1 MAVVADT
8 QRAVSVL
15 QGLQGRLMAAGEPEL
30 GEQFASMI
38 DLLASPSFRHLL
50 NLQQSVR
57 ELKHHLENGPPG
69 QTVEDFSFTRE
80 GQLVVPDLDSDQEP
94 EQPYRVS
101 IGPQHPYAF
110 ENKVFEGD
118 EGVIKKNNVAPV
130 ASAPLPQSDEEDDS
144 EDQDELMKSR
154 SIPLEKANEDLEQAL
169 RELALGRE
177 VLSIELLK
185 SEGRGLGFSVVGLKS
200 ENQGELGIFVQQIQK
215 NGVAARDGNLQE
227 SDQILAIN
235 GALVDS
241 SVSHKQAI
249 GMLQKVKDKV
259 HLIVA
264 RGGLHIPTP
273 SKAESSAPPGRSTVA
288 HEQNDLSGMGE
299 RGLGMEEPGMQAAM
313 MGVAGGVAFPET
325 NQELMM
331 QLDQEPDDYGQG
343 QASGELDQS
352 LAPNIEV
359 IDLYN
364 KGSGL
369 GFGIVGVRD
378 IGIVVKT
385 IVPGGAAEEDGRLQS
400 GDIILRIGETDLEGM
415 NSDQVASVLRQ
426 SGSHVQLVV
435 ARGALPVIQSSPA
448 PPMEPEVEGRVE
460 EGTRL
465 PPQGLDLL
473 GQGQMELDPLPVSPP
488 PNLSE
493 LTSGVDHGEVFEVEL
508 AKGNQGL
515 GLSIAGFIKKTPDG
529 GETSGIFVKKIAEG
543 SAADMSGNIHVG
555 DQIIEVDGV
564 NVQGYDNKAAVDLLR
579 QTGAVVMLRLVRF
592 PPEQPQLEEPTQ
604 QAHAAPLPDLAPPS
618 LHDDIVVPEDTIAV
632 ASSPFSE
639 EDSAEF
645 PQEVEE
651 SFEGE
656 LSPEEEIAIM
666 ALWQGLLG
674 LEKDI
679 VIAQLSKFHEGGSL
693 GISLE
698 GTVDIDENGQEVQ
711 PHHYIRS
718 IQPEGPVGQ
727 NGLLASGDEL
737 LEVNGTR
744 LLGLNHEAVVTILKD
759 LPQHVRLVC
768 ARSADSVFPQTVM
781 SDESLPSMENPISD
795 DDGIKLP
802 DFSVGGSAEPVEEQ
816 VSLNVSAGMEMTT
829 PMLPALDD
837 SGSPLEYSI
846 QTEASQEKDSMWSED
861 IQYIELEKGDRGL
874 GFSILDYQDPDNPV
888 ASVIV
893 IRSLVPGGV
902 AEQDGRLIPGDR
914 LVSVNESNLENCT
927 LDAAVQVLKGA
938 PRGLVTIGVAKPA
951 SGMESEETQIV
962 SAMPAMVQESPPPMS
977 TTTPMLPDVDIS
989 PLAAGIMAKE
999 AMEEAEREI
1008 AEAER
1013 EMETEMEVKPISVEV
1028 PAEPAIVAAEV
1039 SVSHSAPPA
1048 PQTPDTQ
1055 TPTMP
1060 PDLVSSITVSD
1071 SPKPEAPV
1079 SSTPPPVSV
1088 GVSGTVAKEEP
1099 SAPATP
1105 PHPKRTPPKPPPK
1118 PILRQN
1124 RFATS
1129 PSSPRSTPAS
1139 LLGPRGYSPPGSKG
1153 FSPSSTF
1160 SSSAT
1165 ITLSHHRQASLEE
1178 RSSDERVAKMVP
1190 MRSTPPIGRRKS
1202 SNVILPPTLE
1212 ETIVLKRTNA
1222 GLGLTVSADKANG
1235 VVIKSIIRGGCVQQ
1249 DGRLSMGDYITG
1261 VNGESMRNLSNNT
1274 ARGVLR
1280 RSFMQG
1286 TDITVTYIPATK
1298 AASLLES
1305 SYGSPMG
1312 TPPLRT
1318 SRSSSVVRSTDSS
1331 PSVTPN
1337 SSMDITMTT
1346 PPSMTPPTEATPS
1359 EESEWE
1365 DVKTVTVTKEPGRSL
1380 GISIVGGRAGGDG
1393 QVVQGIFIK
1402 HVLENSPAWKTG
1414 QLKTGDRILEVN
1426 GCDLRE
1432 ATHDQAVA
1440 VIRNA
1445 SNPMHFQ
1452 VQSLRV
1458 GSPAAIM
1465 EDDVP
1470 DSGSIVAMATVV
1482 QAGAESDDNLDAPDE
1497 RREVDGESDSES
1509 EDEFGYTW
1517 KKLSQRYNDLDGEL
1531 HVIEL
1536 NKGDRGLGLSLAGN
1550 KDRSKTSVFV
1560 VGVNPSGAAGKDGRI
1575 LIGDEVLEINGIKV
1589 YGHSHQNASSI
1600 IGGLAPG
1607 TVKVVL
1613 VRNSESLNQ
1622 LAVPPVIYPNQTS
1635 MPTILKKHEAVDEAD
1650 SGSAPVHSV
1659 PEPEPVKPIPTPE
1672 DYPNVKH
1679 ITLQKGPRGL
1689 GFAIFENQD
1698 EKGLSGI
1705 FVKDVTMGGPAAM
1718 EGNLK
1723 VGDQILA
1730 VNDKS
1735 VIGLSKL
1742 SAISVLKDTRGS
1754 VALTVSAAKPVS
1766 SPRSPQKNLFPTLD
1780 LGGGFE
1786 GGVSISA
1793 TGQPDVFAGAPIRS
1807 QIGHADFFP
1816 ALDNDEEPNSFHAS
1830 TSINYQHSTNSDS
1843 SVIAAKPSVELR
1855 SDVSPTSDPLTCPVI
1870 KGHKTLIVVDRGH
1883 DKGLGIS
1890 LIGGADKHQATIMI
1904 QNIKPD
1910 GAVAKDG
1917 RLQPGDHILEVDGL
1931 DFKNISHEAALNVLR
1946 NTTSKVRMLVLRED
1960 SVAAAPNQ
1968 GDQEPEE
1975 GEEIFTVV
1983 LHQPAGQSLGLSIA
1997 GKGGALYISDIAPNS
2012 VADSNSQLM
2021 RGDQII
2027 AVNGRAV
2034 KNIPQEALA
2043 TLRQNAEG
2051 DVSLKISRRKDGGGS
2066 RLSMTS
2072 FETVV
2077 TAQPITVE
2085 QSPSPGGAE
2094 SRRADY
2100 IQAQESFGSS
2110 TEIISEEEEETSS
2123 SSGVKTVTLER
2134 GPDGL
2139 GFSIVGGYG
2148 SPHGNLPIYIKTV
2161 FDRGAAAVAKQLKRG
2176 DQILAVNGESLEGAT
2191 HQAAVNLLKKARGQ
2205 VILTVVT

>member
-1 MAVVADT
+1 
-8 QRAVSVL
+8 
-15 QGLQGRLMAAGEPEL
+15 
-30 GEQFASMI
+30 
-38 DLLASPSFRHLL
+38 
-50 NLQQSVR
+50 
-57 ELKHHLENGPPG
+57 
-69 QTVEDFSFTRE
+69 
-80 GQLVVPDLDSDQEP
+80 
-94 EQPYRVS
+94 
-101 IGPQHPYAF
+101 
-110 ENKVFEGD
+110 
-118 EGVIKKNNVAPV
+118 
-130 ASAPLPQSDEEDDS
+130 
-144 EDQDELMKSR
+144 
-154 SIPLEKANEDLEQAL
+154 
-169 RELALGRE
+169 
-177 VLSIELLK
+177 
-185 SEGRGLGFSVVGLKS
+185 
-200 ENQGELGIFVQQIQK
+200 
-215 NGVAARDGNLQE
+215 
-227 SDQILAIN
+227 
-235 GALVDS
+235 
-241 SVSHKQAI
+241 
-249 GMLQKVKDKV
+249 MLQKVKDKV

-273 SKAESSAPPGRSTVA
+273 SKAESSDPPGRSAVA

-435 ARGALPVIQSSPA
+435 ARGALPVIQPSPA

-592 PPEQPQLEEPTQ
+592 PPEQPQLHVEEPTQ

-795 DDGIKLP
+795 NDDIKLP
-802 DFSVGGSAEPVEEQ
+802 DISLGGSTESVEEQ

-962 SAMPAMVQESPPPMS
+962 SATPAMVQESPPPMS

-1039 SVSHSAPPA
+1039 SVVHSAPPA
-1048 PQTPDTQ
+1048 PQTLDTQ

-1088 GVSGTVAKEEP
+1088 GVSGTVAKEE
-1099 SAPATP
+1099 
-1105 PHPKRTPPKPPPK
+1105 
-1118 PILRQN
+1118 
-1124 RFATS
+1124 
-1129 PSSPRSTPAS
+1129 
-1139 LLGPRGYSPPGSKG
+1139 
-1153 FSPSSTF
+1153 
-1160 SSSAT
+1160 
-1165 ITLSHHRQASLEE
+1165 ASLEE

-1318 SRSSSVVRSTDSS
+1318 SRSSSIVRSTDSS

-1346 PPSMTPPTEATPS
+1346 P
-1359 EESEWE
+1359 
-1365 DVKTVTVTKEPGRSL
+1365 
-1380 GISIVGGRAGGDG
+1380 RA
-1393 QVVQGIFIK
+1393 
-1402 HVLENSPAWKTG
+1402 
-1414 QLKTGDRILEVN
+1414 
-1426 GCDLRE
+1426 
-1432 ATHDQAVA
+1432 
-1440 VIRNA
+1440 
-1445 SNPMHFQ
+1445 
-1452 VQSLRV
+1452 
-1458 GSPAAIM
+1458 
-1465 EDDVP
+1465 
-1470 DSGSIVAMATVV
+1470 
-1482 QAGAESDDNLDAPDE
+1482 
-1497 RREVDGESDSES
+1497 
-1509 EDEFGYTW
+1509 
-1517 KKLSQRYNDLDGEL
+1517 
-1531 HVIEL
+1531 
-1536 NKGDRGLGLSLAGN
+1536 
-1550 KDRSKTSVFV
+1550 
-1560 VGVNPSGAAGKDGRI
+1560 
-1575 LIGDEVLEINGIKV
+1575 
-1589 YGHSHQNASSI
+1589 
-1600 IGGLAPG
+1600 
-1607 TVKVVL
+1607 
-1613 VRNSESLNQ
+1613 
-1622 LAVPPVIYPNQTS
+1622 
-1635 MPTILKKHEAVDEAD
+1635 
-1650 SGSAPVHSV
+1650 
-1659 PEPEPVKPIPTPE
+1659 
-1672 DYPNVKH
+1672 
-1679 ITLQKGPRGL
+1679 
-1689 GFAIFENQD
+1689 
-1698 EKGLSGI
+1698 
-1705 FVKDVTMGGPAAM
+1705 
-1718 EGNLK
+1718 
-1723 VGDQILA
+1723 
-1730 VNDKS
+1730 
-1735 VIGLSKL
+1735 
-1742 SAISVLKDTRGS
+1742 
-1754 VALTVSAAKPVS
+1754 
-1766 SPRSPQKNLFPTLD
+1766 
-1780 LGGGFE
+1780 
-1786 GGVSISA
+1786 
-1793 TGQPDVFAGAPIRS
+1793 
-1807 QIGHADFFP
+1807 
-1816 ALDNDEEPNSFHAS
+1816 
-1830 TSINYQHSTNSDS
+1830 
-1843 SVIAAKPSVELR
+1843 
-1855 SDVSPTSDPLTCPVI
+1855 
-1870 KGHKTLIVVDRGH
+1870 
-1883 DKGLGIS
+1883 
-1890 LIGGADKHQATIMI
+1890 
-1904 QNIKPD
+1904 
-1910 GAVAKDG
+1910 
-1917 RLQPGDHILEVDGL
+1917 
-1931 DFKNISHEAALNVLR
+1931 
-1946 NTTSKVRMLVLRED
+1946 
-1960 SVAAAPNQ
+1960 
-1968 GDQEPEE
+1968 
-1975 GEEIFTVV
+1975 
-1983 LHQPAGQSLGLSIA
+1983 
-1997 GKGGALYISDIAPNS
+1997 
-2012 VADSNSQLM
+2012 
-2021 RGDQII
+2021 
-2027 AVNGRAV
+2027 
-2034 KNIPQEALA
+2034 
-2043 TLRQNAEG
+2043 
-2051 DVSLKISRRKDGGGS
+2051 
-2066 RLSMTS
+2066 
-2072 FETVV
+2072 
-2077 TAQPITVE
+2077 
-2085 QSPSPGGAE
+2085 
-2094 SRRADY
+2094 
-2100 IQAQESFGSS
+2100 
-2110 TEIISEEEEETSS
+2110 
-2123 SSGVKTVTLER
+2123 
-2134 GPDGL
+2134 
-2139 GFSIVGGYG
+2139 
-2148 SPHGNLPIYIKTV
+2148 
-2161 FDRGAAAVAKQLKRG
+2161 
-2176 DQILAVNGESLEGAT
+2176 
-2191 HQAAVNLLKKARGQ
+2191 
-2205 VILTVVT
+2205 

>member
-1088 GVSGTVAKEEP
+1088 GVSGTVAKEE
-1099 SAPATP
+1099 
-1105 PHPKRTPPKPPPK
+1105 
-1118 PILRQN
+1118 
-1124 RFATS
+1124 
-1129 PSSPRSTPAS
+1129 
-1139 LLGPRGYSPPGSKG
+1139 
-1153 FSPSSTF
+1153 
-1160 SSSAT
+1160 
-1165 ITLSHHRQASLEE
+1165 ASLEE

>member
-1088 GVSGTVAKEEP
+1088 GVSGTVAKEE
-1099 SAPATP
+1099 
-1105 PHPKRTPPKPPPK
+1105 
-1118 PILRQN
+1118 
-1124 RFATS
+1124 
-1129 PSSPRSTPAS
+1129 
-1139 LLGPRGYSPPGSKG
+1139 
-1153 FSPSSTF
+1153 
-1160 SSSAT
+1160 
-1165 ITLSHHRQASLEE
+1165 ASLEE

-1807 QIGHADFFP
+1807 QIGHAG
-1816 ALDNDEEPNSFHAS
+1816 
-1830 TSINYQHSTNSDS
+1830 